1 MNEEDYCYCHYH
13 DDTYEYFDCL
23 DYMECEE
30 CPYYYADEDQVR
42 SVIDMT
48 IDEAIAREKELTE
61 IYRNDIVPKEDYHN
75 MPWIDMENELNMR
88 RAEEHEQL
96 AEWLEELKALRLL
109 LDWAIECDFGLDSF
123 PEEYEKYK
131 HTLTDDMTYKDMI
144 IQIAKCVVAEEIK
157 E

>member
-1 MNEEDYCYCHYH
+1 M
-13 DDTYEYFDCL
+13 L
-23 DYMECEE
+23 
-30 CPYYYADEDQVR
+30 
-42 SVIDMT
+42 S
-48 IDEAIAREKELTE
+48 IDEAIEHAREVAEEQRELFRLCPYPSQE
-61 IYRNDIVPKEDYHN
+61 CNGADICKCLKNKHDGC
-75 MPWIDMENELNMR
+75 IKC
-88 RAEEHEQL
+88 AEEHEQL

-157 E
+157 EQNR